1 MVKTYSKEDYAKA
14 YTELLE
20 ILKHIEQEQLNK
32 IPQEQIEAYKINQD
46 RQYNYIYNSEIP
58 LEDQPISHLTKI
70 LIANLYVEYWATKEE
85 KEQIKKED
93 EEYFKRQEAIKQQK
107 YSKDIFEKKETKAPE
122 TRLTIVEKKG
132 FIQRIMDKLKQW
144 LKLT

>member
-1 MVKTYSKEDYAKA
+1 MVKAYSKEEYAKA

-20 ILKHIEQEQLNK
+20 ILKHIEKEEVNK
-32 IPQEQIEAYKINQD
+32 IPQEQIERYKANQD
-46 RQYNYIYNSEIP
+46 KEYNYTYNSEIP

-70 LIANLYVEYWATKEE
+70 LIANLYVEYWATDEE

-93 EEYFKRQEAIKQQK
+93 EEYFKKQEAIKQQK
-107 YSKDIFEKKETKAPE
+107 YSKDIFATNKETTE
-122 TRLTIVEKKG
+122 TSLIIVEKKG
-132 FIQRIMDKLKQW
+132 FIQRIMEKLKQW

>member
-1 MVKTYSKEDYAKA
+1 MVKAYSKEEYAKA

-32 IPQEQIEAYKINQD
+32 IPQEQIELYKANQD
-46 RQYNYIYNSEIP
+46 KEYDYTYNSEIP

-70 LIANLYVEYWATKEE
+70 LIANLYVEYWATDEE

-93 EEYFKRQEAIKQQK
+93 EEYFKKQEAIKQQK
-107 YSKDIFEKKETKAPE
+107 YSKDIFATNKETTE
-122 TRLTIVEKKG
+122 TSLIIVEKKG
-132 FIQRIMDKLKQW
+132 FIQRIMEKLKQW